1 MKQWNFLQVSIHLR
15 DLDRAS
21 GLLWNLGTQG
31 IEEQH
36 LKTSK
41 VRIKAYFDAASD
53 IRTLTQKFKFQC
65 ASASLPLHSISS
77 KTEIE
82 RDWFKKWREQ
92 VNPFAVGQRF
102 YLIPCQEPANPI
114 PEDRFP
120 IRLEPGMAFGT
131 GTHETTQLCLE
142 SLEQYLLP
150 KRDFLDIGTGSGIL
164 AIAAT
169 KLGARRVVACDVDP
183 VVIRIARANAVINR
197 CASKIKFVLG
207 EITEIGNSR
216 FDFLVA
222 NLTLE
227 IVEESLFQ
235 MLKRLRPGGWLA
247 LSGILDRQLPQFN
260 RRLRET
266 SLIFQER
273 KKKGEWICLVLRR
286 GQGG

>member
-1 MKQWNFLQVSIHLR
+1 
-15 DLDRAS
+15 
-21 GLLWNLGTQG
+21 
-31 IEEQH
+31 
-36 LKTSK
+36 
-41 VRIKAYFDAASD
+41 
-53 IRTLTQKFKFQC
+53 
-65 ASASLPLHSISS
+65 
-77 KTEIE
+77 
-82 RDWFKKWREQ
+82 
-92 VNPFAVGQRF
+92 
-102 YLIPCQEPANPI
+102 
-114 PEDRFP
+114 
-120 IRLEPGMAFGT
+120 
-131 GTHETTQLCLE
+131 
-142 SLEQYLLP
+142 
-150 KRDFLDIGTGSGIL
+150 L